1 MVSISPSSAA
11 QATRVTI
18 SGSGFGSTQGSGH
31 VSFHE
36 LGTKWGAPGNL
47 ASFTVVHRR
56 LLVEQLDRLH
66 GPDAFGG
73 GAWAVTAGTPATLMV
88 TNQWGQISNVA
99 DLSILSP
106 PPPPPPATESCSS
119 RGCAG
124 GSCWSGIPTPGT
136 WRSTASCSTPGRF
149 RRTCRTTPAGGVSSP
164 ISSPIGPPRP
174 ATDDARRASRLPP
187 IGHPS
192 EPALTGTPVETR
204 TGDLWSIT
212 HLPKGCR
219 SPGEPIANHRAIR
232 SRMPLMDAGTDR
244 LFRQGVTQTR
254 RPAGEADQGRRWERA
269 GIVLR

>member
-119 RGCAG
+119 RGCVG

-136 WRSTASCSTPGRF
+136 GRSTASCSTPGRF

-204 TGDLWSIT
+204 TGDLWSIM
-212 HLPKGCR
+212 HLPKDWRCT
-219 SPGEPIANHRAIR
+219 
-232 SRMPLMDAGTDR
+232 AGDR
-244 LFRQGVTQTR
+244 T
-254 RPAGEADQGRRWERA
+254 PHGRRHRPPVPP
-269 GIVLR
+269 GGDPDPPSSGRGGPR